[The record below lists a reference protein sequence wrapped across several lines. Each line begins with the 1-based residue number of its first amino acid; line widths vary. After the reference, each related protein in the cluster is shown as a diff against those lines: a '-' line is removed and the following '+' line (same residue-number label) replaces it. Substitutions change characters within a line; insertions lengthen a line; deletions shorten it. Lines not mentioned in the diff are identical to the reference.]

1 MMYEYNVNMNASCLD
16 IVNFD
21 IFYENVA
28 FMSLSLASCVLSR
41 SHTCQ
46 GFFPG
51 IEPVKSVLQAGL
63 GNGNPVIH
71 PPISL
76 LNGARF
82 ENEGAKM
89 FFYADGVS
97 PTVAALIKKLD
108 EERMALCAAMGYEPV
123 PDPVFSAMQGY
134 VCVSVCE
141 CATPTRSL
149 HFHVTS
155 HRCNHHHSSRAAA

>member
-1 MMYEYNVNMNASCLD
+1 M
-16 IVNFD
+16 
-21 IFYENVA
+21 
-28 FMSLSLASCVLSR
+28 
-41 SHTCQ
+41 
-46 GFFPG
+46 
-51 IEPVKSVLQAGL
+51 KSVLQAGL

-108 EERMALCAAMGYEPV
+108 EERMALCKAMGYEPV
-123 PDPVFSAMQGY
+123 SDPVFSAMQGY
-134 VCVSVCE
+134 DGCDV
-141 CATPTRSL
+141 
-149 HFHVTS
+149 
-155 HRCNHHHSSRAAA
+155 